1 MTFAWALVN
10 QLFEKILNCHF
21 TKKISLRVLVKIERS
36 DVDYPLWRKKV
47 DSSLFR
53 QNGTTIPQW
62 ACRMWEIE
70 KDFSSCVSRTSL
82 QSKVKV
88 EFKGKEYV
96 DGLQLQKKVEK
107 RQLTDYGTRSSC
119 PTS

>member
-1 MTFAWALVN
+1 MKL
-10 QLFEKILNCHF
+10 
-21 TKKISLRVLVKIERS
+21 ERS
-36 DVDYPLWRKKV
+36 DVDHSLWRKKV

-70 KDFSSCVSRTSL
+70 HDFSSCVSRTAS

-88 EFKGKEYV
+88 ELKGKDYTGRVTIAKE
-96 DGLQLQKKVEK
+96 GRKTPA
-107 RQLTDYGTRSSC
+107 TDPGTRNSY
-119 PTS
+119 PTN